1 MTSNRKTN
9 EDDLNLFNP
18 FHIDDSNDKD
28 ENSQN
33 QEYSSVLEAPQN
45 VKTRKRGLSLASDL
59 LNAGIH
65 KNPEDTLRNIEPSN
79 TQSFSQ
85 KQNYISPNDN
95 ISNLYNN
102 SNLNAS
108 SSKANLLLKNNR
120 NKNFQ
125 SDIELDEVDNTYN
138 SRDSN
143 LFKFQ
148 IDEDNDISNDEYT
161 RKNYRHINN
170 NYNANNTTI
179 NSNSSHSNDSSN
191 TNNRHLRSAEYNF
204 DHEESMD
211 FGDDYYNKKINQNK
225 KEFSIFKYFLRFFS
239 FLIFLKNAFLGI
251 SVQPPSKGGR
261 HLPITLN
268 IQHSNCP
275 VITTKNGN
283 KLLIDSRTDK
293 PYCNNVI
300 SSSKYSIISFIPRQ
314 LYAQFSKLAN
324 CYFMCV
330 AILQLIPSW
339 STTGTTTTIIP
350 LSIFIGISIIR
361 EGFDDYRRHLL
372 DKSENNRKT
381 TVLKT
386 DSNLNITENGSSS
399 KNTLRTLYN
408 GFGKSTTSI
417 SRLRE
422 SSDINVYQNY
432 SIEDYEELEQ
442 LAEEPNSSLNET
454 SLNKNGIDTIKTKW
468 KNVKVGDIVKLECD
482 EWLPCDILLLSS
494 TNDMGE
500 AFIETMALDGETNLK
515 SKIPNPELN
524 KRTNTINKFKSITA
538 SMIGEDPNQDLYNY
552 EGSLDIVDNDT
563 QIKDTYPIGSENVVY
578 RGSILRNTDSCI
590 GMVIFTGE
598 ESKIRMNAIKNPR
611 IKAPKLQR
619 SINLIVLFMV
629 FVVISL
635 SVFSL
640 MAQRLFYNKT
650 KDTFWYL
657 YQQDAGVAATVMG
670 FIIMYNTL
678 IPLSLYV
685 TMEIIKLV
693 QLLLLQWDI
702 DMYHKDSN
710 TPAEART
717 ATILEELGQVS
728 YIFSD
733 KTGTLTD
740 NVMIFRKL
748 SVAGTSWL
756 HNMDQLTQNKTDN
769 ENNDNHRNNK
779 IKDDHILDKIDP
791 TKQEIP
797 DVISQNVDIH
807 RQGTVRYTGRP
818 SMATLGSGPRPS
830 MNPSL
835 MTAQSW
841 RDRNNNT
848 GGDIDALGILSKSIS
863 NQQNDTNEDVTDPD
877 IRNSLELIEY
887 IQKYPNSTFGK
898 KAKFFLLSIA
908 LCNTCF
914 PKRSEKKKEE
924 SSGSIRTA
932 SSSIE
937 NSFDGGISTEG
948 QENGERTNFE
958 NINLDVGDDEDD
970 DDDEDES
977 IDYQASSPDELA
989 LVTAAGDMG
998 FMLYER
1004 KHKSLTLKTYPNG
1017 FDKDPVLEAYTILDV
1032 VDFTSDR
1039 KRMSVIVKFPNGEI
1053 CILCKGADNIISSRL
1068 KDKELVKSKQDE
1080 LSRTISLRRKEE
1092 AEFVLNRNSTDAVI
1106 RNSISSLGRRSTTLA
1121 RTSLHL
1127 QHQGSSY
1134 MGQQLEQ
1141 GQHSTIDDILMAE
1154 SDNRDGLRNIQLKSI
1169 ESLRKSQS
1177 IKYGSNMPIVPTSKP
1192 KGTIDPLNN
1201 ANIEAN
1207 VSSSDLSNYIPNN
1220 NLISNN
1226 AYIVEKTLEHI
1237 NDFSR
1242 EGLRTLL
1249 YAYKWIDEKT
1259 YNKWAVEYAEAKAS
1273 LNNRSDNISRVGEI
1287 LENEFELCGAT
1298 AIEDKL
1304 QEGVP
1309 QAIQKLRKA
1318 GIKLWML
1325 TGDKRET
1332 AINIGYSCKL
1342 IKDYSTVIILSID
1355 DGLDEISNKMAA
1367 AELEVDA
1374 GNVAHCV
1381 VVIDGRTLSSLEE
1394 DPTLLSLFIALG
1406 VKAHSVICCR
1416 ASPAQKAKMVSA
1428 VRELDSSK
1436 VTLAIGD
1443 GANDIA
1449 MIQSADVGVG
1459 ITGKEGLQAARTSDY
1474 SIAQFRYLLKLLLV
1488 HGRYNYVRTSKFVLC
1503 TFYKEM
1509 FFYLTQLLYQRYTLF
1524 TGSSLYESWSLSM
1537 FNTLFTSLPVLCIG
1551 MFEKDLRPSTLLA
1564 IPQLYSKGR
1573 NFESFNLKLF
1583 IMWVLLATSQAVTLC
1598 FALWNIYGFNAA
1610 FDNTTYGLCVIMFTV
1625 LIIIINTKCNV
1636 LEMHNVTKIS
1646 FASWFT
1652 SVAGWMVW
1660 CLLLTA
1666 LYKTKDSTIFYVTTG
1681 LLQHFGKDVNFWGT
1695 ILILVIIGISIEF
1708 LFQTIRY
1715 YVWPTDTDT
1724 FQVLEKITDIRRQM
1738 EFLSFEEM
1746 KQGWTWL
1753 HESQIIQ
1760 EEMPNKSDFYK
1771 WTYSMRSLIKKGTMG
1786 PSKETRKRAG
1796 TLVNPTELPPGSP
1809 SIVRFNSNSDRFEDE
1824 MLPSGKIIRK
1834 RNNNEFPSNSGN
1846 KKFMKLFKI
1855 KEENDESYED
1865 DIEAVLA
1872 RRRRE
1877 LGEEL

>member
-1 MTSNRKTN
+1 
-9 EDDLNLFNP
+9 
-18 FHIDDSNDKD
+18 
-28 ENSQN
+28 
-33 QEYSSVLEAPQN
+33 
-45 VKTRKRGLSLASDL
+45 
-59 LNAGIH
+59 
-65 KNPEDTLRNIEPSN
+65 
-79 TQSFSQ
+79 
-85 KQNYISPNDN
+85 
-95 ISNLYNN
+95 
-102 SNLNAS
+102 
-108 SSKANLLLKNNR
+108 
-120 NKNFQ
+120 
-125 SDIELDEVDNTYN
+125 
-138 SRDSN
+138 
-143 LFKFQ
+143 
-148 IDEDNDISNDEYT
+148 
-161 RKNYRHINN
+161 
-170 NYNANNTTI
+170 
-179 NSNSSHSNDSSN
+179 
-191 TNNRHLRSAEYNF
+191 
-204 DHEESMD
+204 
-211 FGDDYYNKKINQNK
+211 
-225 KEFSIFKYFLRFFS
+225 
-239 FLIFLKNAFLGI
+239 
-251 SVQPPSKGGR
+251 
-261 HLPITLN
+261 
-268 IQHSNCP
+268 
-275 VITTKNGN
+275 
-283 KLLIDSRTDK
+283 
-293 PYCNNVI
+293 
-300 SSSKYSIISFIPRQ
+300 
-314 LYAQFSKLAN
+314 
-324 CYFMCV
+324 MCV

-372 DKSENNRKT
+372 DKSENNKKS
-381 TVLKT
+381 TVLKI
-386 DSNLNITENGSSS
+386 DGNFSNIEKGSHNTA
-399 KNTLRTLYN
+399 KNSYN
-408 GFGKSTTSI
+408 GFAKSTTSI

-432 SIEDYEELEQ
+432 STEDDEELEE
-442 LAEEPNSSLNET
+442 LAEETNSSLNET
-454 SLNKNGIDTIKTKW
+454 SLNKNGISTIKTKW

-524 KRTNTINKFKSITA
+524 KRTNTIKNFKSLTA

-563 QIKDTYPIGSENVVY
+563 QIKETYPIGPENVVY

-619 SINLIVLFMV
+619 SINYIVLFMV

-756 HNMDQLTQNKTDN
+756 HNMDQLTQNKADN
-769 ENNDNHRNNK
+769 ENV
-779 IKDDHILDKIDP
+779 DDHGRHTTNDGLILDNIDP

-797 DVISQNVDIH
+797 DVISQNVEIH

-841 RDRNNNT
+841 RDRNNT
-848 GGDIDALGILSKSIS
+848 GDVDALMYKSIS
-863 NQQNDTNEDVTDPD
+863 NQQNDLDEDVSDPY

-887 IQKYPNSTFGK
+887 IQKNPDSPFGK
-898 KAKFFLLSIA
+898 KAKFFLISIA

-914 PKRSEKKKEE
+914 PKRFEKKREE
-924 SSGSIRTA
+924 SSGSIVSA
-932 SSSIE
+932 GSSNV
-937 NSFDGGISTEG
+937 NSFDGDAATDSEG
-948 QENGERTNFE
+948 QENGERNSD
-958 NINLDVGDDEDD
+958 LDADN
-970 DDDEDES
+970 DDDEEES
-977 IDYQASSPDELA
+977 IEYQASSPDELA

-1004 KHKSLTLKTYPNG
+1004 KHKVLTLKTFPNG
-1017 FDKDPVLEAYTILDV
+1017 FDKDPVLESYTILDV

-1053 CILCKGADNIISSRL
+1053 CIFCKGADNIISSRL
-1068 KDKELVKSKQDE
+1068 KAKELVKKKQDE

-1092 AEFVLNRNSTDAVI
+1092 AEFVLNRKSTEAV
-1106 RNSISSLGRRSTTLA
+1106 RNSISSLNRRSTTLSRA
-1121 RTSLHL
+1121 SFQL
-1127 QHQGSSY
+1127 QGQGSSS
-1134 MGQQLEQ
+1134 MGQPLEQ
-1141 GQHSTIDDILMAE
+1141 GQHSTIDDILMSE
-1154 SDNRDGLRNIQLKSI
+1154 NDNIDGLRNIQLKSI
-1169 ESLRKSQS
+1169 ESLRRGQS
-1177 IKYGSNMPIVPTSKP
+1177 LKYGSNVPNVSSTKP
-1192 KGTIDPLNN
+1192 KTTTERN
-1201 ANIEAN
+1201 AEEDI
-1207 VSSSDLSNYIPNN
+1207 SSSDLSYYIPNS
-1220 NLISNN
+1220 NLISND
-1226 AYIVEKTLEHI
+1226 AYIIEKTLQHI

-1259 YNKWAVEYAEAKAS
+1259 YEEWAAEYAEAKAS
-1273 LNNRSDNISRVGEI
+1273 LTNRSDNISRVGEI

-1355 DGLDEISNKMAA
+1355 DGLDETTNKMTA

-1381 VVIDGRTLSSLEE
+1381 VVVDGKTLSSLEE

-1406 VKAHSVICCR
+1406 VKSHSVICCR
-1416 ASPAQKAKMVSA
+1416 ASPAQKAKMVTA

-1509 FFYLTQLLYQRYTLF
+1509 LFYLTQLLYQRYTLF

-1583 IMWVLLATSQAVTLC
+1583 IMWVILATSQAVTLC

-1610 FDNTTYGLCVIMFTV
+1610 LDNTTYGLCVIMFTV
-1625 LIIIINTKCNV
+1625 LIIVINTKCNI

-1652 SVAGWMVW
+1652 SVGGWMVW

-1681 LLQHFGKDVNFWGT
+1681 LLQHFGRDVNFWGS
-1695 ILILVIIGISIEF
+1695 ILILTIIGISIDF
-1708 LFQTIRY
+1708 LFQTVRY

-1724 FQVLEKITDIRRQM
+1724 FQILEKITDIRRQM

-1753 HESQIIQ
+1753 HESQII
-1760 EEMPNKSDFYK
+1760 EEDMPNKSDFYK
-1771 WTYSMRSLIKKGTMG
+1771 WTYNMRSLIKKGTIG
-1786 PSKETRKRAG
+1786 PSKETRKRAA

-1809 SIVRFNSNSDRFEDE
+1809 SVVRFNSDSDRFEDE

-1834 RNNNEFPSNSGN
+1834 RNNNEFPTNGGN
-1846 KKFMKLFKI
+1846 KKFMNLFKI
-1855 KEENDESYED
+1855 KEENEENSED
-1865 DIEAVLA
+1865 DIEVVLA

-1877 LGEEL
+1877 LGDES